1 MRSTMMDLPLQ
12 ISRLLEHGTTVHGA
26 SEVVTWTGEGAR
38 RVTYAEL
45 GKMAAQLAHAL
56 RDDLGVTGDERVATF
71 MWNNAEHM
79 AVYAAVPSMGAVL
92 HTLNLRLFPDQLT
105 YIANHAEDY
114 VIIVD
119 STLIPLLARVIAEL
133 HTVRHVVI
141 VGGGDPAPLTA
152 NPNIAIHRWDELLAG
167 KPTSYAWPEV
177 DEHVAAALCY
187 TSGTT
192 GNPKGVAYSH
202 RSIWLHSMQVCLP
215 ESFGLDD
222 ASRCLAVVPM
232 FHAM

>member
-12 ISRLLEHGTTVHGA
+12 ISRLLEHGSTVHGA
-26 SEVVTWTGEGAR
+26 SEIVTWTADGPR
-38 RVTYAEL
+38 RLPFAEL
-45 GKMAAQLAHAL
+45 GELAARLAHAL
-56 RDDLGVTGDERVATF
+56 HDDLGVTGDERVATF

-141 VGGGDPAPLTA
+141 VGGGDPTPL
-152 NPNIAIHRWDELLAG
+152 
-167 KPTSYAWPEV
+167 
-177 DEHVAAALCY
+177 AAA
-187 TSGTT
+187 
-192 GNPKGVAYSH
+192 SH
-202 RSIWLHSMQVCLP
+202 ITVHR
-215 ESFGLDD
+215 
-222 ASRCLAVVPM
+222 
-232 FHAM
+232 